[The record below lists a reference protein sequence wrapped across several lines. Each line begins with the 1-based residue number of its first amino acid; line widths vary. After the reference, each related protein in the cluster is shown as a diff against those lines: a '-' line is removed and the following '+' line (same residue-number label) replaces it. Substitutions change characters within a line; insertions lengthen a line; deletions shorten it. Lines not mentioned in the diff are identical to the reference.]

1 MDTGSAYSD
10 RKYIIAIIVAAVVV
24 IFISRLFYIQL
35 IDQSYKITADNQAF
49 RYETEYAARGN
60 IFDRNGKRLVY
71 NQAAFDLMVI
81 PSQVKEIDTMEFC
94 NALGIDAETFVR
106 RMEKAKKEGRM
117 RESVFEKEISVENS
131 LRIQEK
137 LFDFPGF
144 FLQARTL
151 RKYPM
156 SVAAHILGYVGEV
169 SPDIVD
175 TSKYYRMG
183 DYIGIS
189 GLEKSY
195 ERQLRGVRGTRIMMV
210 DVHNQ
215 PKGSYMNGAYD
226 TLAVAGND
234 LYSTLDLDL
243 QLYAE
248 QLLKNKLG
256 SVVAIEPSTGEVLVM
271 ATSPS
276 YDPNLLVGSVRSQNY
291 AMLERDT
298 MNPLFNRAM
307 MAYYPPGSTFKIV
320 ESLIGQ
326 QEGIVVPGTLHPCA
340 GGYPPMGGKPG
351 CHHHPSPLNL
361 TQAIQMSCNSYFSYV
376 FHDIIENRRKY
387 SNTYEAFQAW
397 RNYALSFGIGKKLDS
412 DIPGVLKGSLPTI
425 EYYDRVFGKGSWH
438 ASTVIS
444 LGIGQAEL
452 GITPL
457 QNANIACIIA
467 NKGYY
472 YNPHF
477 VKYVGNSRIIDPRW
491 EKQNYTLVTDTSYY
505 NTVIEGMND
514 VTSAGGTAFASRI
527 PGIDFCGKT
536 GTAQNPHGDNHSV
549 FIAFAPKDHPKI
561 AIAVLIENAGQ
572 GAWWAAPIASLIIE
586 KYLKGY
592 IEGPFRQDM
601 EKKMLESDLVH
612 TSRNVKHTR
621 VF

>member
-10 RKYIIAIIVAAVVV
+10 RKFVIAIIVAAVVV

-49 RYETEYAARGN
+49 RYETEYAARAN

-71 NQAAFDLMVI
+71 NQAAYDLMVI
-81 PSQVKEIDTMEFC
+81 PSQVKEIDTLEFC
-94 NALGIDAETFVR
+94 AALGIDVETFIK

-169 SPDIVD
+169 SPEIVD

-226 TLAVAGND
+226 TLAVPGSD

-326 QEGIVVPGTLHPCA
+326 QEGILYPSTLHPCA

-351 CHHHPSPLNL
+351 CHHHASPLNL
-361 TQAIQMSCNSYFSYV
+361 TQAIQFSCNSYFSYV

-397 RNYALSFGIGKKLDS
+397 RNRS
-412 DIPGVLKGSLPTI
+412 
-425 EYYDRVFGKGSWH
+425 E
-438 ASTVIS
+438 
-444 LGIGQAEL
+444 E
-452 GITPL
+452 
-457 QNANIACIIA
+457 
-467 NKGYY
+467 
-472 YNPHF
+472 
-477 VKYVGNSRIIDPRW
+477 
-491 EKQNYTLVTDTSYY
+491 
-505 NTVIEGMND
+505 
-514 VTSAGGTAFASRI
+514 
-527 PGIDFCGKT
+527 
-536 GTAQNPHGDNHSV
+536 
-549 FIAFAPKDHPKI
+549 
-561 AIAVLIENAGQ
+561 
-572 GAWWAAPIASLIIE
+572 
-586 KYLKGY
+586 
-592 IEGPFRQDM
+592 
-601 EKKMLESDLVH
+601 
-612 TSRNVKHTR
+612 
-621 VF
+621 